1 MKRDSINYVLVG
13 VAVLVAF
20 GLLLATLMAI
30 TGRGGS
36 SSQYHVYYDNVTGLG
51 YGAPVFYEG
60 FRIGQVA
67 GIEPERGEKTRYKV
81 ELALRS
87 DWAIPADSVARLQ
100 SSGLL
105 ADTSVGIREGQSRVM
120 LEPGAEIAGT
130 AGGDVFAAMNDLAGE
145 LTILARDRV
154 RPLVDK
160 LATRLDSIS
169 GTIDSNLPALV
180 NDTRELMQ
188 RLNQAAGRGQR
199 PARQAPT
206 RRRLPRACRMC
217 ARWRPSCTPPSSAP
231 MPCSPRSMP
240 RSRRTGRSCARP
252 CSTWSRPWGA
262 VGAAHRCDHASP
274 GILQPQPRRVSRARS
289 GAIPNR
295 LLFTPSADE
304 VEPE

>member
-188 RLNQAAGRGQR
+188 RLNQAADGVNGLLDKPNQEALAASLQDVRKVAAELHTTQQR
-199 PARQAPT
+199 ADALLASLNATVEENRPELRQT
-206 RRRLPRACRMC
+206 VLDLEQ
-217 ARWRPSCTPPSSAP
+217 TV
-231 MPCSPRSMP
+231 
-240 RSRRTGRSCARP
+240 
-252 CSTWSRPWGA
+252 GA
-262 VGAAHRCDHASP
+262 VAQRIDAITHHLESSSRNLDEFARE
-274 GILQPQPRRVSRARS
+274 IRRN
-289 GAIPNR
+289 PNR

>member
-1 MKRDSINYVLVG
+1 MKRESINYVLVG

-188 RLNQAAGRGQR
+188 RLNQAADGVNGLLDKPNQEAIAASLQDVRKVAAELHTTQQR
-199 PARQAPT
+199 ADALLASLNATVEENRPELRQT
-206 RRRLPRACRMC
+206 VLDLEQ
-217 ARWRPSCTPPSSAP
+217 TV
-231 MPCSPRSMP
+231 
-240 RSRRTGRSCARP
+240 
-252 CSTWSRPWGA
+252 GA
-262 VGAAHRCDHASP
+262 VAQRIDAITHHLESSSRNLDEFARE
-274 GILQPQPRRVSRARS
+274 IRRN
-289 GAIPNR
+289 PNR

>member
-60 FRIGQVA
+60 FRIGQVS

-188 RLNQAAGRGQR
+188 RLNQAADGVNGLLDKPNQEAIAASLQDVRKVAAELHTTQQR
-199 PARQAPT
+199 ADALLASLNATVEENRPELRQT
-206 RRRLPRACRMC
+206 VLDLEQ
-217 ARWRPSCTPPSSAP
+217 TV
-231 MPCSPRSMP
+231 
-240 RSRRTGRSCARP
+240 
-252 CSTWSRPWGA
+252 GA
-262 VGAAHRCDHASP
+262 VAQRIDAITHHLESSSRNLDEFARE
-274 GILQPQPRRVSRARS
+274 IRRN
-289 GAIPNR
+289 PNR